1 MEEDSEKICTKLL
14 RSIERRHSEV
24 KELLRTEERAALAQ
38 AEGLLELLDQQT
50 EDTRR
55 KEAELELLSHTDD
68 HIHFLLVRDRSS
80 STALACFCNRKI
92 STADVEREILHYNLN
107 LKSQI

>member
-24 KELLRTEERAALAQ
+24 KELLGAEERAAQAQ
-38 AEGLLELLDQQT
+38 AEGLLEYLDEQT

-68 HIHFLLVRDRSS
+68 HIHFLLVIFVLS
-80 STALACFCNRKI
+80 
-92 STADVEREILHYNLN
+92 
-107 LKSQI
+107 